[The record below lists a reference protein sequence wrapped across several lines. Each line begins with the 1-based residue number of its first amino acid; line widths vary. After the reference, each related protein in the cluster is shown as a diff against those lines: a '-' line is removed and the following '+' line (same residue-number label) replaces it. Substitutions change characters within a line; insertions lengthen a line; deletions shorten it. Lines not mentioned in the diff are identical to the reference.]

1 MKIKKQAYP
10 CHAIH
15 CQVSKPIL
23 FLDTTSVTDVPCND
37 ETFRCTYSNPNNPQ
51 CISTN
56 KICDGKIDCVGGS
69 DEDPRL
75 CDFFPHGERGSS
87 YSFVPS
93 YIINYD
99 DINSLT
105 NFNIFL
111 DPTTKTTTSPSTTTT
126 TPGSVFSINHSDV

>member
-1 MKIKKQAYP
+1 MSIKKQTRCP

-23 FLDTTSVTDVPCND
+23 FLDTTSVTDVPCNA

-56 KICDGKIDCVGGS
+56 KICDGKIDCVGDS

-93 YIINYD
+93 YIIMK
-99 DINSLT
+99 I
-105 NFNIFL
+105 IMI
-111 DPTTKTTTSPSTTTT
+111 SPLLQI
-126 TPGSVFSINHSDV
+126 SISF